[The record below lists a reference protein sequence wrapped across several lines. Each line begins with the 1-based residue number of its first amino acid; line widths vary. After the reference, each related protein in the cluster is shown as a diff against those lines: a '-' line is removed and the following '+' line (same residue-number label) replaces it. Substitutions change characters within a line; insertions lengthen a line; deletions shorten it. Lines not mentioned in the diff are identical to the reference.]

1 MTQEEVENENLMG
14 HVEDHIRLELVA
26 NANATVDQ
34 LASSL
39 LRVMR
44 RNINRTRRMRYNN
57 REIEPFTPLARS
69 MSYMHILS
77 DAAAAM
83 QGALRDRGRED
94 NSDEEDLRV
103 ITTADITDLDEVQ
116 QPTVERLVRRSLA
129 RTGRVALESSDV
141 EMQ

>member
-1 MTQEEVENENLMG
+1 
-14 HVEDHIRLELVA
+14 
-26 NANATVDQ
+26 
-34 LASSL
+34 
-39 LRVMR
+39 
-44 RNINRTRRMRYNN
+44 
-57 REIEPFTPLARS
+57 

-94 NSDEEDLRV
+94 NSDEEGLRV

-129 RTGRVALESSDV
+129 RNGQVALESSDV